1 MTARQA
7 RTERRAAEREQKN
20 MAARQSASNTTPII
34 EAPLTDPSVPPTR
47 AEINRANSQHS
58 TGPKT
63 REGKINSS
71 RNSFQHG
78 LYSKKLIIPGE
89 DPAELDRLR
98 ASLVAE
104 HQPLNTTEHIL
115 VNELAEHFWRLRRM
129 RELEARCWQ
138 PSNLDAACHNGVL
151 ALIQRSM
158 ASAERS
164 FHKALT
170 ALGKLQKAR
179 GFVPQNQ
186 ERDQTESPE
195 TGSVQ
200 EEAGLVQEE
209 IVDCDAPDG
218 EFAWLDTPETGF
230 VPSNQPDLRES
241 AAGSTTSCTNESG
254 DAQPAAA

>member
-7 RTERRAAEREQKN
+7 RTERRAAEREHRN
-20 MAARQSASNTTPII
+20 MAARQSASNTTLII
-34 EAPLTDPSVPPTR
+34 EAPVTDPSVPPTR
-47 AEINRANSQHS
+47 TEINRANSQHS

-63 REGKINSS
+63 REGKANSS
-71 RNSFQHG
+71 RNSFKHG

-104 HQPLNTTEHIL
+104 HQPFNTTEHIL

-129 RELEARCWQ
+129 RELEARSWQ
-138 PSNLDAACHNGVL
+138 PDNLDASCDNGL
-151 ALIQRSM
+151 FALVQRSM

-186 ERDQTESPE
+186 ERHQTESPE
-195 TGSVQ
+195 SGSVQ
-200 EEAGLVQEE
+200 EEAGFVHEE
-209 IVDCDAPDG
+209 IVDSDAPDG
-218 EFAWLDTPETGF
+218 EFVWLDTPETGF
-230 VPSNQPDLRES
+230 VPSNHHSIRDLLLSEDDEQPGDCS
-241 AAGSTTSCTNESG
+241 PMAA
-254 DAQPAAA
+254 